1 MKEQNPIRESELMM
15 TRRQLFGRAALGLG
29 TAALAD
35 IIGPDLLANSAGQ
48 AGGTHFAPKAKRV
61 IYLFMSGGPSHHDL
75 WSHKPKMREMYRQG
89 FARRKC
95 ATASASP
102 A

>member
-1 MKEQNPIRESELMM
+1 MNEQNPIRESELMM

-48 AGGTHFAPKAKRV
+48 ADGTHFAP
-61 IYLFMSGGPSHHDL
+61 
-75 WSHKPKMREMYRQG
+75 
-89 FARRKC
+89 
-95 ATASASP
+95 
-102 A
+102 